1 MSACHSFD
9 MSNMTPSISEDV
21 KTNIDEI
28 ELDLVTSS
36 QYFKPRPGTT
46 YVIQVD
52 LDKHR
57 IKPVENPKFTD
68 AQGKPVKRYEL
79 VIVHVNNQK
88 EQIWTISKTVCL
100 QIIEWIRKGFR
111 TLKVTRTGTD
121 RSTTYAIEGVQ

>member
-1 MSACHSFD
+1 
-9 MSNMTPSISEDV
+9 MSNMTSTISESA
-21 KTNIDEI
+21 KSNIDEI

-52 LDKHR
+52 LDKHK

-68 AQGKPVKRYEL
+68 VQGKPVKRYEL

-88 EQIWTISKTVCL
+88 EQIWTVSKTVCL
-100 QIIEWIRKGFR
+100 QIIEWIRKGFK
-111 TLKVTRTGTD
+111 TLRVTRTGTD